1 MKVIILENQ
10 DQVANKA
17 AQIIKDQIK
26 TKPNCVLGL
35 ATGSTP
41 IKTYEK
47 LIKMY
52 QENQISFKDV
62 TSFNL
67 DEYKDIDPTNKQSY
81 HYFMQHQLFDFIDI
95 NKNNCYIPNANLYDN
110 PKLYDQ
116 QIKNANGIDLQLLGL
131 GVNGHIGF
139 NEPNTDFDSLT
150 QIVDLTD
157 STIKANS
164 RFFDSI
170 DKVPTKAISMGLKS
184 IMNAKKILL
193 LATGINKSEAVYH
206 LIEGE
211 ITTTW
216 PCSIL
221 QQHNDV
227 TVIIDKSAA
236 SQLTKNY

>member
-67 DEYKDIDPTNKQSY
+67 DEYKDIDPTNKKSY

-95 NKNNCYIPNANLYDN
+95 NKNNCYIPNANLYEN

-211 ITTTW
+211 ITTSW

>member
-26 TKPNCVLGL
+26 AKPNCVLGL

-95 NKNNCYIPNANLYDN
+95 NKNNCYIPNANLYEN

-211 ITTTW
+211 ITTSW

-227 TVIIDKSAA
+227 TVITDKSAA

>member
-95 NKNNCYIPNANLYDN
+95 NKNNCYIPNANLYEN

-116 QIKNANGIDLQLLGL
+116 QIKKANGIDLQLLGL

-211 ITTTW
+211 ITTSW

>member
-10 DQVANKA
+10 DQVASKA

-26 TKPNCVLGL
+26 SKPNCVLGL

-95 NKNNCYIPNANLYDN
+95 NKNNCYIPNANLYEN

-211 ITTTW
+211 ITTSW

>member
-10 DQVANKA
+10 DQVASKA

-26 TKPNCVLGL
+26 SKPNCVLGL

-95 NKNNCYIPNANLYDN
+95 NKNNCYIPNANLYKN

-139 NEPNTDFDSLT
+139 NEPNTNFDSLT
-150 QIVDLTD
+150 QIVGLTD

-211 ITTTW
+211 ITTSW

>member
-10 DQVANKA
+10 DQVASKA

-26 TKPNCVLGL
+26 SKPNCVLGL

-95 NKNNCYIPNANLYDN
+95 NKNNCYIPNANLYEN

-211 ITTTW
+211 ITRSW

>member
-95 NKNNCYIPNANLYDN
+95 NKNNCYIPNANLYEN

-211 ITTTW
+211 ITTSW

>member
-67 DEYKDIDPTNKQSY
+67 DEYKDIDPTNEQSY

-95 NKNNCYIPNANLYDN
+95 NKNNCYIPNANLYEN

-211 ITTTW
+211 ITTSW

>member
-10 DQVANKA
+10 DQVASKA

-26 TKPNCVLGL
+26 AKPNCVLGL

-81 HYFMQHQLFDFIDI
+81 HYFMQHQLFNFIDI
-95 NKNNCYIPNANLYDN
+95 NKNNCYIPNANLYEN

-211 ITTTW
+211 ITITW

>member
-95 NKNNCYIPNANLYDN
+95 NKNNCYIPNANLYEN

-193 LATGINKSEAVYH
+193 LATGINKSKAVYH

>member
-10 DQVANKA
+10 DQVASKA

-26 TKPNCVLGL
+26 AKPNCVLGL

-81 HYFMQHQLFDFIDI
+81 HYFMQHQLFNFIDI
-95 NKNNCYIPNANLYDN
+95 NKNNCYIPNANLYEN

-150 QIVDLTD
+150 QILDLTD

-211 ITTTW
+211 ITITW

>member
-95 NKNNCYIPNANLYDN
+95 NKNNCYIPDANLYEN

-211 ITTTW
+211 ITTSW

>member
-95 NKNNCYIPNANLYDN
+95 NKNNCYIPNANLYEN

-139 NEPNTDFDSLT
+139 NEPNTGFDSLT

-211 ITTTW
+211 ITTSW

>member
-95 NKNNCYIPNANLYDN
+95 NKNNCYIPNANLYEN

>member
-95 NKNNCYIPNANLYDN
+95 NKNNCYIPNANLYEN

-116 QIKNANGIDLQLLGL
+116 QIKNSNGIDLQLLGL

-211 ITTTW
+211 ITTSW